1 MHIKLKCWRGG
12 IVLGMK
18 IVWGG
23 RNHVLYGDLEKCRH
37 VVLMQWILE
46 KQQVRGKRQ
55 RYRGRFTAA
64 D

>member
-23 RNHVLYGDLEKCRH
+23 RNHVLCGGLESVDAMNFGKAA
-37 VVLMQWILE
+37 
-46 KQQVRGKRQ
+46 GKR
-55 RYRGRFTAA
+55 
-64 D
+64 